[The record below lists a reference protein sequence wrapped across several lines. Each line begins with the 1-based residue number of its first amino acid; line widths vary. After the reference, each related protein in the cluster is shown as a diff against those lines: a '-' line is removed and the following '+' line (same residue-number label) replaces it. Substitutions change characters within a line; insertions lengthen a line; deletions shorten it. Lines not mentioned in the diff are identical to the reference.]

1 MQNDRSSS
9 QFSLH
14 LQYISRK
21 EMITARK
28 EDDSFDTVIS
38 CNSFLP
44 RRGIKIWGEEWKKNK
59 RWNAEERGPI
69 PRPSIEI
76 LPSTRVTILFSIFFK
91 IFAFNFKDRRNST
104 RFSSVSRVVTLRGKK
119 KKREN
124 KREEKERGGEME
136 GSEGGRRRKQRGEER
151 VAHNGANEK
160 EEGERVRKRKKNRRG
175 RDVSSRAFHFPCL
188 SFLPSPPARQRSFR
202 RGTRSQVF
210 SGPIR
215 DEVSNGKFERINH
228 FPRG

>member
-21 EMITARK
+21 EMITAWK

-59 RWNAEERGPI
+59 RWNAEGRGPI

-119 KKREN
+119 EEEREQKRGEG
-124 KREEKERGGEME
+124 KRRGDGRKRGRKTKETARGGKSRTQWREWK
-136 GSEGGRRRKQRGEER
+136 GRRRKGEE
-151 VAHNGANEK
+151 AKEK
-160 EEGERVRKRKKNRRG
+160 
-175 RDVSSRAFHFPCL
+175 
-188 SFLPSPPARQRSFR
+188 
-202 RGTRSQVF
+202 
-210 SGPIR
+210 
-215 DEVSNGKFERINH
+215 
-228 FPRG
+228 